1 MAGMIIANYTL
12 KIHDNFWS
20 HVKADSYYKGH
31 PQGENV
37 SQAPKG
43 TLLEIENLPKFRLQM
58 NIICYRFH
66 IKTPFTF

>member
-1 MAGMIIANYTL
+1 MAGMIIVNYTL

-43 TLLEIENLPKFRLQM
+43 KLLEIENLPKVSSSNEYNMLQ
-58 NIICYRFH
+58 ISH
-66 IKTPFTF
+66 